1 MNWRDS
7 KYLRALVKGACLF
20 IAACL
25 LAGGIIM
32 LILYELESLEQA
44 LWLCVG
50 MLTLGTATL
59 VSFIVSEKISS
70 RKGEKTGS

>member
-7 KYLRALVKGACLF
+7 KYLRTLVKSACLF

-25 LAGGIIM
+25 LVGGVVM

-59 VSFIVSEKISS
+59 VSFLISEVISS
-70 RKGEKTGS
+70 KRSKKIEG

>member
-1 MNWRDS
+1 MNWRDN
-7 KYLRALVKGACLF
+7 KYLRVLVKGACLF

-25 LAGGIIM
+25 LVGGIIM

-59 VSFIVSEKISS
+59 VSFLISEVISS
-70 RKGEKTGS
+70 KRSKKIGG

>member
-50 MLTLGTATL
+50 MLTLGTTTL
-59 VSFIVSEKISS
+59 VSFLISEVISS
-70 RKGEKTGS
+70 KRSKKIGG

>member
-20 IAACL
+20 VAACL
-25 LAGGIIM
+25 LVGGVVM
-32 LILYELESLEQA
+32 LIFYELESLEQA

-59 VSFIVSEKISS
+59 VSFLISEVISS
-70 RKGEKTGS
+70 KRNKKIGG

>member
-25 LAGGIIM
+25 LAGGVAM

-59 VSFIVSEKISS
+59 VSFLISEMVSSKRSKKI
-70 RKGEKTGS
+70 GG

>member
-7 KYLRALVKGACLF
+7 KYLMVLVKGACLF
-20 IAACL
+20 VAACL
-25 LAGGIIM
+25 LMGGVVM

-59 VSFIVSEKISS
+59 VSFLISEVISS
-70 RKGEKTGS
+70 KRSKKIGG

>member
-7 KYLRALVKGACLF
+7 KYLRTLVKGACLF

-25 LAGGIIM
+25 LVGGVVM
-32 LILYELESLEQA
+32 LILYELEGLEQA

-50 MLTLGTATL
+50 MLALGTATL
-59 VSFIVSEKISS
+59 VSFLISAVISS
-70 RKGEKTGS
+70 KRNKKIGG

>member
-1 MNWRDS
+1 MNWRDNR
-7 KYLRALVKGACLF
+7 YLRALVKGACLF

-25 LAGGIIM
+25 LAGGVAM

>member
-7 KYLRALVKGACLF
+7 KYLRTLVKGACLF

-59 VSFIVSEKISS
+59 VSFLISEVISS
-70 RKGEKTGS
+70 KRSKKIGG

>member
-7 KYLRALVKGACLF
+7 RYLRALVKGSCLF
-20 IAACL
+20 VAACL
-25 LAGGIIM
+25 LVGGIVM

-59 VSFIVSEKISS
+59 VSFLISEVISS
-70 RKGEKTGS
+70 KRSKKIGG

>member
-7 KYLRALVKGACLF
+7 KYLRTLVKGACLF

-25 LAGGIIM
+25 LAGGVAM
-32 LILYELESLEQA
+32 LILYELESIEQA

-59 VSFIVSEKISS
+59 VAFLISEKISS
-70 RKGEKTGS
+70 RKGEKAGS

>member
-7 KYLRALVKGACLF
+7 KYLRTLAKGACLF

-25 LAGGIIM
+25 LVGGVAM

-44 LWLCVG
+44 LWLCIG
-50 MLTLGTATL
+50 MLTLGTVTL
-59 VSFIVSEKISS
+59 ISFIVSEKISS

>member
-1 MNWRDS
+1 MSWRDS

-25 LAGGIIM
+25 LVGGVVM

-50 MLTLGTATL
+50 MLALGTATL
-59 VSFIVSEKISS
+59 VSFLISEVISS
-70 RKGEKTGS
+70 KRSKKIGG

>member
-7 KYLRALVKGACLF
+7 KYLRTLVKGACLF

-25 LAGGIIM
+25 LVGGIVM

-50 MLTLGTATL
+50 MLTLGTTTL
-59 VSFIVSEKISS
+59 VSFLISEVISS
-70 RKGEKTGS
+70 KRSKKIEG